1 MIIICNVFSIKFS
14 FKAVKFDASVV
25 VDIISQ
31 SNVLLAVTLLQ
42 DMWLGVLH
50 HVVGEHE
57 WHDRQCSHGPLASPE
72 SDKPILE
79 KGSKAMEALR
89 KVIYDKRWL
98 ESLIFYVWFK

>member
-1 MIIICNVFSIKFS
+1 VFSIKFS
-14 FKAVKFDASVV
+14 FEGVKFDTSVV

-57 WHDRQCSHGPLASPE
+57 WQDSQWSHGPLASSE
-72 SDKPILE
+72 SDKPLLE
-79 KGSKAMEALR
+79 KGPEAMEALR